1 MVLKSVAC
9 SRMMHAC
16 SISPLHARHVGNRDS
31 FKKFNGF
38 AASHNLMSRLIT
50 TLGRPI
56 VDLPRERR
64 SVNREWG
71 PTGQTGDVKLS
82 TAH

>member
-1 MVLKSVAC
+1 MVLKPVAC
-9 SRMMHAC
+9 SRMMHAS
-16 SISPLHARHVGNRDS
+16 SISPFQARYVGDRDS
-31 FKKFNGF
+31 FKKINDFP
-38 AASHNLMSRLIT
+38 ASYNLMSRLIT

-56 VDLPRERR
+56 VVLPRERR